1 MSVLVCGGAGY
12 IGSHTVSELL
22 DRGEDVVVADNL
34 QKGHKKA
41 VLGGKLMIGDLRDS
55 DFLDKVFSENTI
67 DSVIQFAADS
77 LVGESVEDPLKYYN
91 NNVVSTLSLLSKMKQ
106 YGVDK
111 IVFSSTAA
119 TYGEPQNI
127 PIMETDPTIPT
138 NPYGQTKL
146 AVEKALKW
154 CYEAYDIKYTALRY
168 FNAAGAH
175 ISGKIGEDHNPET
188 HLIPIIL
195 QAALGQRDSITIFG
209 DDYNTEDGTC
219 VRDYI
224 HVTDLADAHILALD
238 KMRADGKSN
247 IYNLGNGNGFSV
259 KEVVDIT
266 RKVTGV
272 DIKAELGERRP
283 GDPAILVASSE
294 KAKKELNWK
303 PKLHGNGI
311 KKILTVSLNN
321 GGYMEQKKIK
331 RINELAKKAKSEN
344 GLTQAE
350 EQERAQLRKEYIMD
364 VKYNLRAQLENIE
377 VEYPDGEV
385 IPIRRKKK

>member
-12 IGSHTVSELL
+12 IGSHTVAELL
-22 DRGEDVVVADNL
+22 DRGEDVVVVDNL
-34 QKGHKKA
+34 QKGHKEA

-55 DFLDKVFSENTI
+55 DFMDKVFTENDI
-67 DSVIQFAADS
+67 EAVIQFAADS

-91 NNVVSTLSLLSKMKQ
+91 NNVVSTLCLLTKMNQ

-119 TYGEPQNI
+119 TYGEPKNV
-127 PIMETDPTIPT
+127 PIMETDPTVPT
-138 NPYGQTKL
+138 NPYGETKL
-146 AVEKALKW
+146 AVEKALRW
-154 CYEAYDIKYTALRY
+154 CCDAYDIKYTALRY

-175 ISGKIGEDHNPET
+175 ISGKIGEDHNPES

-195 QAALGQRDSITIFG
+195 QAAFGKRDCITIFG

-224 HVTDLADAHILALD
+224 HVTDLADAHILALE
-238 KMRADGKSN
+238 KMRKDGKSN

-259 KEVVDIT
+259 KEVVEIA

-272 DIKAELGERRP
+272 NIKAELGERRP

-294 KAKKELNWK
+294 KAKKELGWK
-303 PKLHGNGI
+303 PKYYDLSTIIETAWKWHKEHPNGFQ
-311 KKILTVSLNN
+311 S
-321 GGYMEQKKIK
+321 
-331 RINELAKKAKSEN
+331 
-344 GLTQAE
+344 
-350 EQERAQLRKEYIMD
+350 
-364 VKYNLRAQLENIE
+364 
-377 VEYPDGEV
+377 
-385 IPIRRKKK
+385 